1 MCLLLDNI
9 YLHSVPFKVI
19 VAEKTPKY
27 EEQTKFNFDI
37 KSASSPNIPQVN
49 IESSNHFGGTRTTSN
64 TFIPVSREEFSSN
77 YNVQSFSSSQV
88 THRREEHSYS
98 YGTHGSQHREED
110 YKHEETVNHHHDQ
123 VRGVSHDA
131 DQQREESF
139 RSYDWRHKGEA
150 QTNKDIVIEHI
161 RKSESPVSSVSTDM
175 TEAIDFALNQI
186 TINNTSSHESQKRL
200 DKYES
205 KFVLL
210 GNQDTMNAMW
220 NTLRRQGVREQDF
233 LTCPISPEGDM
244 LQYEDLLRSLTVG
257 DQVVF
262 VWAIKTQSGNVDDDL
277 IMVFKDFLDIFAAD
291 AIKSM
296 AVVLWYPGSIEEI
309 QGSIEDLTER
319 VKKKYHY
326 DSPLGFP
333 VLQYTPDAQFETKV
347 VETMLGMQPFK
358 ITNITFSKPEPVP
371 EQEMTNTMREE
382 EMNMR
387 HEKRS
392 IAKSQE
398 IVVVSTDHVT
408 EDRDQE
414 RFDEETFV
422 ETPVVLVVGAP
433 GHGKSSVGNL
443 ILGGDHFQVR
453 GNNVMESQS
462 IAKSGYLVRNEAYTT
477 VLESPGFY
485 KDGLDQAARRKV
497 ENEIRRIGYL
507 THIVIVWH
515 ALELRDEDLDVVLAE
530 ILRLFGQ
537 EAIEHIIFTVTYCD
551 TGSKAKKYRS
561 KRGISFDSI
570 SAMISRKAKNVFKS
584 EEKPLIYFLCSKQY
598 KDQSRKHL
606 IQYLN
611 YDQWKMFPANK
622 MANWTHDPDINLNQ
636 DEDNEDNY
644 AEVEEEVF
652 FPDNSLPPSGSK
664 SLHNLSTLP
673 STNNLSLDHDNF
685 SKSLHTVHDDDTPQ
699 DNRQGRGGRGRL
711 FSSNVGKRS
720 STSGSNVGKRT
731 LPGRASRGKGRSR
744 SQSNLFGGRSRSR
757 SNSRSNLEQKEESVQ
772 NVYQESS
779 VTNGELENDRT
790 LTRDRSSSRRRTQS
804 RSGLF
809 GTRTRSRSRSNVRK
823 SRSNLAEQESRLNIN
838 ETPGSNHDVQEGH
851 DADDRDGTLT
861 RGRGQYTRQRSG
873 GSVSSTIGRRRGRS
887 KSRERTRQSRSQLR
901 GGRQSSS
908 LPRPQQEAGDRR
920 PPMRRS
926 RSNWSLKSSGNRSR
940 ARRDGDCTII

>member
-1 MCLLLDNI
+1 
-9 YLHSVPFKVI
+9 
-19 VAEKTPKY
+19 
-27 EEQTKFNFDI
+27 
-37 KSASSPNIPQVN
+37 
-49 IESSNHFGGTRTTSN
+49 
-64 TFIPVSREEFSSN
+64 
-77 YNVQSFSSSQV
+77 
-88 THRREEHSYS
+88 
-98 YGTHGSQHREED
+98 
-110 YKHEETVNHHHDQ
+110 
-123 VRGVSHDA
+123 
-131 DQQREESF
+131 
-139 RSYDWRHKGEA
+139 
-150 QTNKDIVIEHI
+150 
-161 RKSESPVSSVSTDM
+161 M

-186 TINNTSSHESQKRL
+186 TINNTSSHNSQKRL
-200 DKYES
+200 DKYQS

-220 NTLRRQGVREQDF
+220 NTLRRQGVREEDF

-262 VWAIKTQSGNVDDDL
+262 IWAIKTQSGDVDDDL

-333 VLQYTPDAQFETKV
+333 VLQYTPDAQFEAKV

-358 ITNITFSKPEPVP
+358 ITNITFSKPEPLP
-371 EQEMTNTMREE
+371 EQEVTMRDEVI
-382 EMNMR
+382 R
-387 HEKRS
+387 HEKRT
-392 IAKSQE
+392 IAKAKSQE
-398 IVVVSTDHVT
+398 IVVVSTEDVT
-408 EDRDQE
+408 ENFQDREEE

-422 ETPVVLVVGAP
+422 ETPVVLIVGAP

-443 ILGGDHFQVR
+443 ILGGDNFQVR

-462 IAKSGYLVRNEAYTT
+462 IVKSGYLVRNEAYTT
-477 VLESPGFY
+477 VLEAPGFY
-485 KDGLDQAARRKV
+485 KDGLDKAAGRKV
-497 ENEIRRIGYL
+497 ETEIRKIGYL

-530 ILRLFGQ
+530 VVRLFG
-537 EAIEHIIFTVTYCD
+537 ERAIEHIIFTVTYCD
-551 TGSKAKKYRS
+551 TGSKAKKYRN

-570 SAMISRKAKNVFKS
+570 SAMISRKAKNVFNS
-584 EEKPLIYFLCSKQY
+584 EEKPLIYFVCSKQY

-611 YDQWKMFPANK
+611 YDQWKMLPANK
-622 MANWTHDPDINLNQ
+622 MANWTDDLDTNPD
-636 DEDNEDNY
+636 DDNEDNY

-652 FPDNSLPPSGSK
+652 FPDNSLPSGSK
-664 SLHNLSTLP
+664 SMHNLSTLP
-673 STNNLSLDHDNF
+673 STNNLSRDQDNF
-685 SKSLHTVHDDDTPQ
+685 SKSLHTVHDEDIAQ

-744 SQSNLFGGRSRSR
+744 SQSSLFGGQSRSR
-757 SNSRSNLEQKEESVQ
+757 SNSRSNLERKEESVQ

-779 VTNGELENDRT
+779 IPNGEEVNDRT
-790 LTRDRSSSRRRTQS
+790 LTRDRSSSRKRNPS

-823 SRSNLAEQESRLNIN
+823 SRSNLVDQESRININ
-838 ETPGSNHDVQEGH
+838 ETQDIRQVQENN

-861 RGRGQYTRQRSG
+861 RGQYTRQRSG
-873 GSVSSTIGRRRGRS
+873 GSVTSSVARRRGRS
-887 KSRERTRQSRSQLR
+887 KSRDRSRQTRSQLAR
-901 GGRQSSS
+901 GRQSSS

-926 RSNWSLKSSGNRSR
+926 RSNWSLKSSGNRNR
-940 ARRDGDCTII
+940 ARRDGDCSIL

>member
-1 MCLLLDNI
+1 MS
-9 YLHSVPFKVI
+9 HSSKVI

-49 IESSNHFGGTRTTSN
+49 IESSNKFGGTRTISN
-64 TFIPVSREEFSSN
+64 TFVPVSREEFSSN
-77 YNVQSFSSSQV
+77 YNVQSFSSSHV
-88 THRREEHSYS
+88 TQRREEHSYS
-98 YGTHGSQHREED
+98 YGSQH
-110 YKHEETVNHHHDQ
+110 NDQ
-123 VRGVSHDA
+123 VRGEERETVSHYN
-131 DQQREESF
+131 DQFRGEEREKVSHYNDQVRGESHDTDQREESF
-139 RSYDWRHKGEA
+139 RTYDWRHKGET

-161 RKSESPVSSVSTDM
+161 RKSESPRSSVSTDM

-186 TINNTSSHESQKRL
+186 TINNTSSQASQKRL
-200 DKYES
+200 DKYQS

-220 NTLRRQGVREQDF
+220 NTLRRQGVREEDV
-233 LTCPISPEGDM
+233 LTCPISPEGDV
-244 LQYEDLLRSLTVG
+244 LQYEYLLRSLTVG

-309 QGSIEDLTER
+309 RSSIEDLTER

-333 VLQYTPDAQFETKV
+333 ILQYTPDAQFEAKV

-358 ITNITFSKPEPVP
+358 ITNITLSMPEPLPDQDVS
-371 EQEMTNTMREE
+371 NTMRDEGI
-382 EMNMR
+382 R
-387 HEKRS
+387 QEKRS

-398 IVVVSTDHVT
+398 IVVVSTEHVT
-408 EDRDQE
+408 ENIHDRDEE
-414 RFDEETFV
+414 RMDAETFV

-443 ILGGDHFQVR
+443 ILGGDNFDIR
-453 GNNVMESQS
+453 GTNVMQSQS
-462 IAKSGYLVRNEAYTT
+462 IVKSGYLVRNEAYTT
-477 VLESPGFY
+477 VLDAPGFC
-485 KDGLDQAARRKV
+485 KDDLDRSARRKV
-497 ENEIRRIGYL
+497 ETEIRKIGYL

-530 ILRLFGQ
+530 VLRLFGEQ
-537 EAIEHIIFTVTYCD
+537 AIEHIIFTVTYCD

-561 KRGISFDSI
+561 KRGISYDSI
-570 SAMISRKAKNVFKS
+570 SAMISRKAKNVFNS
-584 EEKPLIYFLCSKQY
+584 EEKPLIYFVCSKQY

-611 YDQWKMFPANK
+611 YDQWKMLPANK
-622 MANWTHDPDINLNQ
+622 MANWTDDLDISPNH
-636 DEDNEDNY
+636 DEDDNY

-652 FPDNSLPPSGSK
+652 FPDNSLPSGSK

-673 STNNLSLDHDNF
+673 STNNLSRENDNF
-685 SKSLHTVHDDDTPQ
+685 SKSLHTVHDEDTPQ

-744 SQSNLFGGRSRSR
+744 SQSNLFGGPSRSR
-757 SNSRSNLEQKEESVQ
+757 SNSRANLERKEESVQ

-779 VTNGELENDRT
+779 ITNGEDVNDRT
-790 LTRDRSSSRRRTQS
+790 LTRDRSSSRKRNPS

-823 SRSNLAEQESRLNIN
+823 SRSNLADQESRLDVTETRGESGEVQASN
-838 ETPGSNHDVQEGH
+838 E
-851 DADDRDGTLT
+851 ADDRDGTMT
-861 RGRGQYTRQRSG
+861 RGQYTRQRSG
-873 GSVSSTIGRRRGRS
+873 GSVTSSVARRRGRS
-887 KSRERTRQSRSQLR
+887 KSRERTRQSRSQLNR
-901 GGRQSSS
+901 GRQSTS

-940 ARRDGDCTII
+940 ARRDGDCTIL